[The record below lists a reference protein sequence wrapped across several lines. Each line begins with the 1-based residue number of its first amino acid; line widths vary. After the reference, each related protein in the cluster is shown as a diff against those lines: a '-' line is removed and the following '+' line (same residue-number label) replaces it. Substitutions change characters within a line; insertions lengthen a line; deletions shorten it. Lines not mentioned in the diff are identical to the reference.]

1 MIGTAAAYVFPPLGL
16 VACFAASAL
25 LIKWLLERRQVGEW
39 RKYAPLP
46 LVADTVAEVGG
57 DQLSATRR
65 AAWMFWMECRP

>member
-39 RKYAPLP
+39 RRYAPLP
-46 LVADTVAEVGG
+46 FMARLRNDDCSRSLPLLMDKRTGQRVI
-57 DQLSATRR
+57 
-65 AAWMFWMECRP
+65 